1 MAYKKATEFELRKLK
16 RLYNKGYDI
25 LTISYYLDRQKQ
37 FVKRHIK
44 KMEQSN
50 KKRDE
55 SEWN

>member
-44 KMEQSN
+44 KIEQS
-50 KKRDE
+50 KKRGE
-55 SEWN
+55 K